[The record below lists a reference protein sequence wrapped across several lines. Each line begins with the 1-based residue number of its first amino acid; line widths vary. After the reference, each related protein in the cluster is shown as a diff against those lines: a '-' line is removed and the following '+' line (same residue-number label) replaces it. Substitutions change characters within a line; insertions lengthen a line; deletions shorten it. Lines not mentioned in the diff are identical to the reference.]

1 VSVLVGDLPVSRIG
15 YGSLHLTGPGMWGP
29 PADPAAAQ
37 AVVRRAVELGVTF
50 IDTAE
55 SYGPGTA
62 EEVIAEALHPYPDDL
77 VIATKC
83 GLDRDGPELDGFEP
97 WPRDARPERLRE
109 ACEGSL
115 RRLRLDTI
123 PLYQLH
129 APDPKVPLEEAMGTL
144 AELQREG
151 KVRHIGVS
159 NVTVAEL
166 ERARAVVEVVS
177 VQNRYSLGAPD
188 DEVLAAC
195 ERHGLAFLPWYPLAG
210 GELLQPGGPLD
221 QVAARH
227 GASRSQVALAW
238 LLARSPLMLP
248 IPGTRSIAHL
258 EDNVA
263 ALGLT
268 LDADDLE
275 RLG

>member
-1 VSVLVGDLPVSRIG
+1 MSTLVGDLPVSRIG

-29 PADPAAAQ
+29 PADPAAAR

-97 WPRDARPERLRE
+97 WPRNARPERLRE

-123 PLYQLH
+123 GLYQLH
-129 APDPKVPLEEAMGTL
+129 APDPRVPLEESLGTL
-144 AELQREG
+144 SDLRREG

-166 ERARAVVEVVS
+166 ERARAVVDVVS

-188 DEVLAAC
+188 DEMLAAC
-195 ERHGLAFLPWYPLAG
+195 ERHGLIFLPWYPLAG
-210 GELLQPGGPLD
+210 GELLRPGGPLE
-221 QVAARH
+221 QVAAKH

-238 LLARSPLMLP
+238 LLHRSPLMLP

-263 ALGLT
+263 ALDLT